1 MKLLQQSNILSK
13 FMLLAGLALL
23 SGCAVDKASEES
35 DIKTGGMTSGG
46 WGTLTSET
54 FAICSVDISEEASS
68 DDRQLTV
75 AVIHED
81 GLGAALWYD
90 LLLGDQHHQLE
101 NVRLDQPFHRFGFP
115 LMLDGRSIPLTRGA
129 PDSSEAAGALTLT
142 ATNDDDFV
150 GVASWKRAGRTAKT
164 VANLSCKRS
173 HRIDGSLLSV
183 TTCVEDTLHAAP
195 TSNPLKFYLSG
206 FGSGLRTIRVT
217 RKDSS
222 GSDVNLG
229 VFNGASISSAGA
241 KSALVTYMQDQ
252 ERIQLDIYP
261 DATAPGN
268 ILGIA
273 MFNSPRIGNGNQHV
287 RCQ

>member
-1 MKLLQQSNILSK
+1 MRVLQMTDISRKFSLLVC
-13 FMLLAGLALL
+13 MALL
-23 SGCAVDKASEES
+23 SGCALDKAPEES

-46 WGTLTSET
+46 WGTSTSET
-54 FAICSVDISEEASS
+54 FAICSVDIREESSS

-75 AVIHED
+75 AMIHED

-101 NVRLDQPFHRFGFP
+101 SVRLDQPFHRFGFP

-129 PDSSEAAGALTLT
+129 PDSQQAAGTLTLT
-142 ATNDDDFV
+142 ATSDDDFV

-173 HRIDGSLLSV
+173 HRVDVALLSV
-183 TTCVEDTLHAAP
+183 TSCVEDTQHAAP

-217 RKDSS
+217 SKDSS
-222 GSDVNLG
+222 GSEVDLG
-229 VFNGASISSAGA
+229 VFSGASISSAGTKA
-241 KSALVTYMQDQ
+241 ALVTYMQDQ
-252 ERIQLDIYP
+252 ERVQLDIYP
-261 DATAPGN
+261 DAAVPGT
-268 ILGIA
+268 IVGIA

-287 RCQ
+287 RCR